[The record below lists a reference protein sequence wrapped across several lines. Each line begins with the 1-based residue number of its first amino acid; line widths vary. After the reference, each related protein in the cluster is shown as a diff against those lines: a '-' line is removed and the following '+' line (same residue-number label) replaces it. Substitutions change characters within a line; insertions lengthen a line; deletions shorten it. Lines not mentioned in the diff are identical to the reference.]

1 MEAKA
6 KLSEVAE
13 RKRCPEGRG
22 GRERPVEV
30 RIQRQA
36 ERCQETGPQRG
47 WPHWAAEEAAPWL
60 SGSIGTGRLGLL
72 QKPLLGP
79 PSRPFSSKT
88 LASL

>member
-6 KLSEVAE
+6 KLSKVVE

-36 ERCQETGPQRG
+36 ERCHEPRPQ
-47 WPHWAAEEAAPWL
+47 
-60 SGSIGTGRLGLL
+60 
-72 QKPLLGP
+72 
-79 PSRPFSSKT
+79 
-88 LASL
+88 